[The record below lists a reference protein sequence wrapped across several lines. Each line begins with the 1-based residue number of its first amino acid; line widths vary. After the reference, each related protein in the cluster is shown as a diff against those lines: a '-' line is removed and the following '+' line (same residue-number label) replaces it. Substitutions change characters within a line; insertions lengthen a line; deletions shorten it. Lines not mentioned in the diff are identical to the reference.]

1 MAASMDLQQTQLY
14 WHFSV
19 AGDLDYPQCSEFRM
33 SIHRILV
40 SGPRAAVV
48 DLSRVEYLDSS
59 GLGVL
64 LGMSREYASMGGR
77 VVLVS
82 NTTRGPVA
90 VLSRGLTGCSARLSS
105 LEEAVEMLTEQCGAS
120 TRRRLLSGR
129 TRSYVTRGH

>member
-1 MAASMDLQQTQLY
+1 MAASMDLRQTPLY
-14 WHFSV
+14 WQLSV

-82 NTTRGPVA
+82 NTSVDKLVSIA
-90 VLSRGLTGCSARLSS
+90 GLDRVFARHSS
-105 LEEAVEMLTEQCGAS
+105 LEEAVEMLKSTAAPRLGADCCPVAS
-120 TRRRLLSGR
+120 E
-129 TRSYVTRGH
+129 VT